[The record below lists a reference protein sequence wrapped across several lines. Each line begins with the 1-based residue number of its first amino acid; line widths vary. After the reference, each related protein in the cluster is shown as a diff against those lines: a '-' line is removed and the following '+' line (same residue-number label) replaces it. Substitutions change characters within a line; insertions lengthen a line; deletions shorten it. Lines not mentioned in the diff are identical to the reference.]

1 MDGVEIG
8 AILSFFLSFRL
19 LLYTDFSDEGSCRLV
34 GSVGSVEWVSYFC
47 LSRGCVQR
55 AVLLLG
61 LYAGLK
67 MGFFFSHTKFCFQS
81 IRFSD
86 IYVLCQVS

>member
-1 MDGVEIG
+1 MDGVQIG

-61 LYAGLK
+61 LYAGLRW
-67 MGFFFSHTKFCFQS
+67 GFSSHTKFCFQS

>member
-1 MDGVEIG
+1 MEIG

-19 LLYTDFSDEGSCRLV
+19 LLYTDFSDEGSCRLI
-34 GSVGSVEWVSYFC
+34 GSVGFVEWVSYFC
-47 LSRGCVQR
+47 PSRGCVQR